1 MATTTRA
8 MRLSDEIVGAAGRK
22 GRELGLRTLTDC
34 VTAAL
39 REWAAGDSSP
49 SHASA
54 LAAAER
60 RAESAE
66 RELARACAELARLR
80 DAPASAG
87 AAQEERFIIALKS
100 ATTDHPVPT
109 ARLNAVSGWSQN
121 WVSLLLT
128 FLVREGYIT
137 RVRQGWYAHTGGTDL
152 AEGIRTARAQAQYP
166 ATRIAPGRRERKD
179 GPPPAPVPAV
189 PAEAATAPAA
199 VQSAATVPERSRTAA
214 KARAGSGKAPL
225 AAATPAAPPR
235 KLAAQRAVRE
245 AAEAGSPRTANGQA
259 AVIAGLRETVPGVVT
274 ASELPGIPVFLAGPD
289 VDCAHENMRIRKGVC
304 PDCKQWVTK

>member
-1 MATTTRA
+1 MPTPTRA
-8 MRLSDEIVGAAGRK
+8 MRLPDEIVGAAERK

-152 AEGIRTARAQAQYP
+152 AEGIRTARPQAQSP
-166 ATRIAPGRRERKD
+166 AARIAPGRRERKD
-179 GPPPAPVPAV
+179 GSPPATVPPVAAETAAA
-189 PAEAATAPAA
+189 PAEAKEPK
-199 VQSAATVPERSRTAA
+199 PGRTAT
-214 KARAGSGKAPL
+214 KVRAGSG
-225 AAATPAAPPR
+225 
-235 KLAAQRAVRE
+235 E
-245 AAEAGSPRTANGQA
+245 AALVAAKGQQSA
-259 AVIAGLRETVPGVVT
+259 ITELRERMETVAPGTVLFQQPGAERVIT
-274 ASELPGIPVFLAGPD
+274 SEVPEARG
-289 VDCAHENMRIRKGVC
+289 C
-304 PDCKQWVTK
+304 PPH